1 MNRHFSF
8 DDGVGKHLALF
19 GGRRMTIADSHLII
33 DDVTDFKK
41 AKSHRWCC
49 LPRPPDD
56 NGKRLIPLYN
66 ILWVELL
73 PNKKLTI
80 DYAAQVSK
88 KSIRPE
94 TLTFEIDYRSRDGER
109 PEDFVS
115 TLMRRV
121 YGDAQ
126 RQKRA
131 YVLIN
136 PHAGPGGAL
145 RKWERDVKPIFE
157 RARMVLDVVILKRG
171 GEAVELAEKMDI
183 NMYDTVVACSGDGT
197 PHEIFNGLAKR
208 ADAGTALASMP
219 VSHIPCGSGNA
230 MACNLYGSHRAD
242 VAALGIIKG
251 VVTALD
257 LVSITQS
264 NRRTVSFLSQSLG
277 IVAESDLATE
287 HLRWMGSFRF
297 ELGVMT
303 RIFRRKCY
311 PCDIAVKAEVEQ
323 KDDVREHYRRHT
335 SVMSISRASGTSRTL
350 ADSQKCDSSSSNPK
364 EEDGLPP
371 LTHGTV
377 EDELPADWELVPHNK
392 LGTFYCGNMAYMA
405 PDLNFFSAAVASD
418 GCMDLVTLRGDLS
431 PFKAIQT
438 LMSVETGQ
446 FFDSRH
452 VSYRKVSA
460 YRIIPRGQEDGYISI
475 DGERVPFEPFQA
487 EVHRGLGRVIS
498 KRGRF
503 EAEGPIDWGRETI
516 AERLRS

>member
-1 MNRHFSF
+1 MNRDFSF
-8 DDGVGKHLALF
+8 DDGLGKHLALF
-19 GGRRMTIADSHLII
+19 GGRYMTIADSHLLI
-33 DDVTDFKK
+33 DDITDFKK
-41 AKSHRWCC
+41 SKSNRSCC

-56 NGKRLIPLYN
+56 DDKRLIPLYN

-80 DYAAQVSK
+80 DYAARVSK
-88 KSIRPE
+88 TSIRPE
-94 TLTFEIDYRSRDGER
+94 TLTFEIDYRSRHCER

-115 TLMRRV
+115 ALMRRA

-145 RKWERDVKPIFE
+145 RKWKRDVKPIFE
-157 RARMVLDVVILKRG
+157 MARMVLDVVTLKRG
-171 GEAVELAEKMDI
+171 GEAVELVEKMDT
-183 NMYDTVVACSGDGT
+183 NMYDTIVACSGDGT
-197 PHEIFNGLAKR
+197 AHEIFNGLAKR
-208 ADAGTALASMP
+208 ADAGTALAS
-219 VSHIPCGSGNA
+219 IA
-230 MACNLYGSHRAD
+230 
-242 VAALGIIKG
+242 G
-251 VVTALD
+251 VVTPLD
-257 LVSITQS
+257 LVSITQGD
-264 NRRTVSFLSQSLG
+264 RRTVSFLSQSLG

-303 RIFRRKCY
+303 RIFRRKCF

-335 SVMSISRASGTSRTL
+335 SVGGSSIS
-350 ADSQKCDSSSSNPK
+350 NHK
-364 EEDGLPP
+364 EEEGLPA
-371 LTHGTV
+371 LCHGTV
-377 EDELPADWELVPHNK
+377 EDELPADWELVPHDK

-418 GCMDLVTLRGDLS
+418 GCMDLVTIKGDLS
-431 PFKAIQT
+431 PLTAMQT

-460 YRIIPRGQEDGYISI
+460 YRIIPREQEDGYISI

-503 EAEGPIDWGRETI
+503 EADGPIDCGPETI
-516 AERLRS
+516 VERLRA